1 MTAVEKGIWLG
12 ARFDDRPIKTGC
24 GDVPDPFFNRRNWA
38 CSKWNTVRQESPR
51 FSGHSLQ
58 NKTDA
63 KRGEFRPRFLVVA
76 EKRFFVA
83 QALNQPVV
91 KEQARAGEEKLIPL
105 AHFVL

>member
-1 MTAVEKGIWLG
+1 M
-12 ARFDDRPIKTGC
+12 
-24 GDVPDPFFNRRNWA
+24 PDLFFNRRTSA
-38 CSKWNTVRQESPR
+38 YSKWNTVRQESPR

-63 KRGEFRPRFLVVA
+63 KKGEFQPRFLVVA

-83 QALNQPVV
+83 QALNQPAV
-91 KEQARAGEEKLIPL
+91 KEQAREGEKKLIHL

>member
-1 MTAVEKGIWLG
+1 L
-12 ARFDDRPIKTGC
+12 PIKTAC
-24 GDVPDPFFNRRNWA
+24 GDVPTPFFNRQNWA
-38 CSKWNTVRQESPR
+38 YSKWNTVRQESPR

-83 QALNQPVV
+83 QALNQPAV
-91 KEQARAGEEKLIPL
+91 KEQARAEQKSFSHL